1 MALSLQE
8 ELTQLCAGVLSGGA
22 FGLSMDIYRVIR
34 RWLPGPLRAVTDVCC
49 SLLWG
54 AWLFALGM
62 ELGSGTRLFLLA
74 SAGLGWAVYLWGLSD
89 PVGSLLRPTGV
100 RKRSHRRKDHKML

>member
-34 RWLPGPLRAVTDVCC
+34 RWLLGPLRAVTDVCC

-54 AWLFALGM
+54 AWLFALGIYFSM
-62 ELGSGTRLFLLA
+62 GTL
-74 SAGLGWAVYLWGLSD
+74 VYTSPCGD
-89 PVGSLLRPTGV
+89 TPHPRAEKPQ
-100 RKRSHRRKDHKML
+100 